1 MLMSPADRYL
11 DLLKKTLSFAL
22 WREPPIPVEQFNY
35 QRGRLM
41 RLGVDLVTS
50 LLRSMNL
57 QLVRPAP
64 FTVAE
69 RLEGKTWPGLADTM
83 VGMKRLDNLHACLR
97 SVLADG
103 VPGDFIETGVWRGG
117 SCIFARGFLAAHGV
131 TDRRV
136 FVADSFAGLPPPDV
150 DQGPAD
156 RGDVHH
162 THAPILAV
170 SQQEV
175 EANFRRYGLLDE
187 QVVFL
192 KGWFKD
198 TLPSAPIEQLAILRL
213 DGDMY
218 GSTMDALNALYRK
231 LSPGGFCIVDDHAL
245 PGCRQAIDDYRREHG
260 IVEPIEVIDWTGVF
274 WRKARA

>member
-1 MLMSPADRYL
+1 
-11 DLLKKTLSFAL
+11 
-22 WREPPIPVEQFNY
+22 
-35 QRGRLM
+35 
-41 RLGVDLVTS
+41 
-50 LLRSMNL
+50 
-57 QLVRPAP
+57 VRPAP
-64 FTVAE
+64 FTVEE

-117 SCIFARGFLAAHGV
+117 SSIFARGFLAAHGV

-150 DQGPAD
+150 DQWPAD

-198 TLPSAPIEQLAILRL
+198 TLPSAPIDRLAVLRL

-231 LSPGGFCIVDDHAL
+231 LSPGGFCIVDDYAL